1 MIDATWER
9 ALEEVLHS
17 QAFKDLMNFVDEAY
31 ATKTIYPP
39 KEQLFNA
46 FNVTPFDACKV
57 VILGQ
62 DPYHGPNQ
70 AMGLSFSVNEGVPLP
85 KSLANIYREL
95 YDDLKITRLSGDLTS
110 WAQQGVLLLNTLL
123 SVEHGKPLSHQNKGW
138 EVLSDAVIHT
148 LNKREE
154 PVIFVL
160 WGKEAQSKAKYIDD
174 HHILISGPHPSPLSA
189 YRGFFGS
196 KPFSRINQELKKMN
210 KTPIDWS

>member
-95 YDDLKITRLSGDLTS
+95 YEDLKITRLSGDLTS

-138 EVLSDAVIHT
+138 EVLSDAVIHA